1 MKNVFHC
8 LFGPWQQKINE
19 GYSNLAL
26 KGVKYMKSFV
36 TSEESFKGFKD
47 KYVFLRPTK
56 NVWNDLFEVEPSGE
70 NKYRSWFPLYWS
82 YTHYIE
88 KAKAY
93 VVKEEDLN
101 PEEKDAKKGLNICL
115 TKSGFISL
123 VKWCLILLLWIGIM
137 F

>member
-19 GYSNLAL
+19 GYSNLPL

-70 NKYRSWFPLYWS
+70 NKYRSWF
-82 YTHYIE
+82 IG
-88 KAKAY
+88 
-93 VVKEEDLN
+93 V
-101 PEEKDAKKGLNICL
+101 
-115 TKSGFISL
+115 ISI
-123 VKWCLILLLWIGIM
+123 ILRRPRLM
-137 F
+137 

>member
-1 MKNVFHC
+1 LHPNAWELIVYFECLCKFEGMPCLKNVFHC

-70 NKYRSWFPLYWS
+70 NKYRSWF
-82 YTHYIE
+82 IG
-88 KAKAY
+88 
-93 VVKEEDLN
+93 V
-101 PEEKDAKKGLNICL
+101 
-115 TKSGFISL
+115 ISI
-123 VKWCLILLLWIGIM
+123 ILRRPRLM
-137 F
+137 